1 MTPRGLGWLFTF
13 LMIVFCPGIVH
24 GATIRTLS
32 SPTLLQNRTIITV
45 DVGSR
50 LRVTC
55 WERGGIVRWY
65 GPDGEPVVTG
75 DWFIV
80 VGPPFHQILT
90 FTSYQSSQGGQYEC
104 RSSKDGIKETQIVRF
119 VSPEPTTESTG
130 STEKATSRE
139 SITPTTTPLPK
150 MRGT

>member
-1 MTPRGLGWLFTF
+1 
-13 LMIVFCPGIVH
+13 MIAVCSGIAH
-24 GATIRTLS
+24 GATIRRLRPPTPLE
-32 SPTLLQNRTIITV
+32 SPATITV
-45 DVGSR
+45 NVGSR
-50 LRVTC
+50 VAVACR
-55 WERGGIVRWY
+55 EQGGTVRWY
-65 GPDGEPVVTG
+65 GPDGEPVVEG
-75 DWFIV
+75 NGV
-80 VGPPFHQILT
+80 KVRGPTYQRILT
-90 FTSYQSSQGGQYEC
+90 FTSYQSSQGGWYEC

>member
-1 MTPRGLGWLFTF
+1 
-13 LMIVFCPGIVH
+13 MIAVCSGITH
-24 GATIRTLS
+24 GATIRRLDS
-32 SPTLLQNRTIITV
+32 STLLESPATITV

-50 LRVTC
+50 VTVAC
-55 WERGGIVRWY
+55 SEQGGTVRWY
-65 GPDGEPVVTG
+65 GPDGEAVVEG
-75 DWFIV
+75 DRV
-80 VGPPFHQILT
+80 KVKGPDYLQTLT
-90 FTSYQSSQGGQYEC
+90 FTRYQSSQGGWYEC